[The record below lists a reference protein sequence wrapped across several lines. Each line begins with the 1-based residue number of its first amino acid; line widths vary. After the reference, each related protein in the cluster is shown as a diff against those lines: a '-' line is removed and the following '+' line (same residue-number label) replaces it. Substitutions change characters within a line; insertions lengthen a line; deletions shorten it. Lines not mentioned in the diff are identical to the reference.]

1 MAAPNDRI
9 ANVLFQDTNMK
20 FLSEAESMAKR
31 LNYKVY
37 MNFPY
42 KDERA
47 VTGTVEVNP
56 QDSSGAGGATILKV
70 RKLRV
75 LCCLMNVPWNTS
87 YAQTRTDLGTAVA
100 AL

>member
-1 MAAPNDRI
+1 MVAPTDRLNNI
-9 ANVLFQDTNMK
+9 VFQDTNMK
-20 FLSEAESMAKR
+20 MLAELEHTAKR

-47 VTGTVEVNP
+47 VTGTVEVDP
-56 QDSSGAGGATILKV
+56 QTSSGATGATILKA

-75 LCCLMNVPWNTS
+75 LCALLNVPWNTT